1 MNEKIISKKRL
12 PNPVVSYSI
21 LCSRILINSTQSGL
35 YEAGEKFHLD
45 ISSKPYEFTL

>member
-1 MNEKIISKKRL
+1 MNEKIISNKRL
-12 PNPVVSYSI
+12 PNPIVSYPI